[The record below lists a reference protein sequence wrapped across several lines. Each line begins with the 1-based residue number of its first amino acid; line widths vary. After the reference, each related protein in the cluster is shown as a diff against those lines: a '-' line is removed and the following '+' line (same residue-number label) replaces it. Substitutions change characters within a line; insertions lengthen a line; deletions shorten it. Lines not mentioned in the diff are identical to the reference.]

1 VGLALALTLRIT
13 VALPHPAAL
22 ERNLQLQSQ
31 ALRLSDELRNVRV
44 CYQQWLLGRCTTAQ
58 ARAQMASSL
67 QKIQHGRP
75 RLFKLTTPQ
84 QQAWMSRWLDEQVA
98 ESIQLQEQ
106 LGQEVRKVDARSLA
120 SSWSRSLR
128 HQSDWLR
135 DRHQE
140 LPQLMA
146 HAHHPD
152 LRSYYQWRASILS
165 SLQREQKLAQ
175 ALQSAFENEQ
185 PPDASWL
192 RYALSLH
199 QELAQVRPPRHCQTA
214 HRFYQERAV
223 ALARLTQSARDQLA
237 DPSADSGSNLQLD
250 EKAFGELHLRA
261 ERASLDA
268 LDTLLK
274 KS

>member
-1 VGLALALTLRIT
+1 MGLALALTLRAS

-22 ERNLQLQSQ
+22 ERNLQLQTQ
-31 ALRLSDELRNVRV
+31 ALRLSDELRNIRT
-44 CYQQWLLGRCTTAQ
+44 CYQQWLLGRSTTAQ
-58 ARAQMASSL
+58 ARAEMASSL
-67 QKIQHGRP
+67 EKIQRGRP

-84 QQAWMSRWLDEQVA
+84 QQAWMSRWLDEQVT
-98 ESIQLQEQ
+98 ESRQLQEQ
-106 LGQEVRKVDARSLA
+106 LGHEVRNVDARSLA
-120 SSWSRSLR
+120 SNWSRSLR

-140 LPQLMA
+140 LPQLLA
-146 HAHHPD
+146 QARHPD
-152 LRSYYQWRASILS
+152 LRSYYQWRASILDT
-165 SLQREQKLAQ
+165 LQREQKLAQ
-175 ALQSAFENEQ
+175 ALQSAFESEK

-192 RYALSLH
+192 RYALNLH
-199 QELAQVRPPRHCQTA
+199 QELGQVRPPRHCQAA

-261 ERASLDA
+261 ERASLEA
-268 LDTLLK
+268 LDALLK
-274 KS
+274 K